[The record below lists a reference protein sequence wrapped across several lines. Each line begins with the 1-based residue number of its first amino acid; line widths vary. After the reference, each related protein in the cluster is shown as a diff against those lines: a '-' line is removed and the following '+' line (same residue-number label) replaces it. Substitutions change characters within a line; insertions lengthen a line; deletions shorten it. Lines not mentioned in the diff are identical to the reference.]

1 MSKDQGTHNPHEQR
15 LEDINAE
22 TEEVQNEE
30 PESPSK
36 EESADKGGDPLTEL
50 QAKYD
55 TLNDKYLRLYSEF
68 ENYRRRTSREKLDL
82 MKNAGA
88 EILKDFL
95 PVADDFDRAIAGNET
110 DENITNIKEGFKLIH
125 HKLMRT
131 LEGRGVKPMNSLEQ
145 PFDTEFHEAITN
157 IPAPDESL
165 KGKVVDVAEK
175 GYYYH
180 DTVLRYAKVVVGQ

>member
-1 MSKDQGTHNPHEQR
+1 MSKDQKTHKPHDQR
-15 LEDINAE
+15 DEDIKTE
-22 TEEVQNEE
+22 TQEVANDGA
-30 PESPSK
+30 SPDAKDQSPAK
-36 EESADKGGDPLTEL
+36 DVDPLTEL
-50 QAKYD
+50 QEKYD
-55 TLNDKYLRLYSEF
+55 TINDKYLRLYSEF

-88 EILKDFL
+88 EILKEFL
-95 PVADDFDRAIAGNET
+95 PVVDDFDRAIAGNAN
-110 DENITNIKEGFKLIH
+110 DDNIENIKEGFKLIH

-145 PFDTEFHEAITN
+145 PFDTEYHEAITN

-175 GYYYH
+175 GYFYH
-180 DTVLRYAKVVVGQ
+180 DGVLRYAKVVVGQ